1 MPFTD
6 GFSNNSKER
15 KVKPKSCKTCKTK
28 FEPFKPL
35 QQVCSPACAII
46 LSDKLKEKERV
57 KVKKELKENI
67 KGSAD
72 YRKDLQVVINSIIRE
87 IDAGHNCI
95 SSGRPYKTNDQA
107 GHYYSVGAYQSLRFN
122 LHNIYSQS
130 VADNLY
136 KSGNQ
141 VGFTKGLID
150 TFGADWLKLV
160 TKLPEI
166 YREIKL
172 DKEELK
178 ECIFKAKEFL
188 KIVKEYKN
196 ENEIKASQR
205 IYLRNMGNQ
214 FIGIYN
220 E

>member
-1 MPFTD
+1 M
-6 GFSNNSKER
+6 KL
-15 KVKPKSCKTCKTK
+15 KSCKICKIK

-35 QQVCSPACAII
+35 QQVCSPACAI
-46 LSDKLKEKERV
+46 LLADKVKEKERV
-57 KVKKELKENI
+57 KVKKELKEKI

-72 YRKDLQVVINSIIRE
+72 YRKDLQVVINAIIRE

-107 GHYYSVGAYQSLRFN
+107 GHYYSVGAYPNLRFN

-141 VGFTKGLID
+141 IGYTKGLIRE
-150 TFGADWLKLV
+150 FGEDWLKLV
-160 TKLPEI
+160 TKLPEE

-172 DKEELK
+172 DKEDIKQSILN
-178 ECIFKAKEFL
+178 AKDFL
-188 KIVKEYKN
+188 KIVQEYKK
-196 ENEIKASQR
+196 ENELMTSHR
-205 IYLRNMGNQ
+205 IYLRNLGNKT
-214 FIGIYN
+214 IGIYA